1 MFSKIV
7 SILFAGVKLG
17 FVVMI
22 IAGILAFLGA
32 PTFLGIVMITA
43 SVVMTVYTYAAIAFV
58 IGVVYKALMLKK
70 EKNVL
75 NEA

>member
-1 MFSKIV
+1 MFSKIM

-22 IAGILAFLGA
+22 LAGILAFLGA
-32 PTFLGIVMITA
+32 PTFFGIVIITA
-43 SVVMTVYTYAAIAFV
+43 GVMMTVYTYATIAFV
-58 IGVVYKALMLKK
+58 IGVVYKTLMLRK
-70 EKNVL
+70 EKHEL

>member
-1 MFSKIV
+1 MFSKIM

-22 IAGILAFLGA
+22 LAGILAFLGA
-32 PTFLGIVMITA
+32 PTFFGIVIITA
-43 SVVMTVYTYAAIAFV
+43 GVMMTVYTYAAIAFV
-58 IGVVYKALMLKK
+58 IGVVYKTLMLRK
-70 EKNVL
+70 EKHEL